1 MVMMAL
7 SALSLTHL
15 PLALSPPAGDMYLA
29 RFEVRKVPDELLS
42 EGSGAA
48 GVMSS
53 NMAAG
58 PVDTMD
64 VQPSSPS
71 QAAAHTQ
78 QQEQQQP
85 VAELQQ
91 KWQYLALGY

>member
-1 MVMMAL
+1 MLGADNPAL
-7 SALSLTHL
+7 L
-15 PLALSPPAGDMYLA
+15 PLIMPLAGDMYLA

-53 NMAAG
+53 NMAGGA
-58 PVDTMD
+58 VDTMD

-71 QAAAHTQ
+71 QATQ
-78 QQEQQQP
+78 QQQQQP
-85 VAELQQ
+85 PVAQLQH
-91 KWQYLALGY
+91 LALGY